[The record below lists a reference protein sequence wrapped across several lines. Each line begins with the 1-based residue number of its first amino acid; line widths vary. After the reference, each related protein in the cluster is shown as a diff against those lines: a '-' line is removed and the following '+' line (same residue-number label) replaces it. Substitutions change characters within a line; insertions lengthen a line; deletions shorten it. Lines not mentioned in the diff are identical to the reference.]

1 MSDNNLRL
9 QVILNA
15 VDKLTRPFR
24 SAQASSRELAAAV
37 KKSRD
42 AIKQLDQ
49 AGSSLDSFRKL
60 QAENQKLGDRLNYAR
75 QRANLLSQ
83 ELGAMGPPSQR
94 QVVALGRQRL
104 AVQRLEER
112 QKKLQQQTALVRAEL
127 YRAGISA
134 KDDAGA
140 TARLARETSR
150 YNQELS
156 KQEARLKRLGEAQRR
171 MNAARASYARSLEV
185 RDRIAGAGATTTA
198 AGLAMGAPVMAAVKS
213 YTSMEDAMKGVAKQ
227 VNGLRDDNGNRT
239 ARFYEMQ
246 DAIKAASEQLPME
259 NGAVD
264 FAALVEGGARMNVAN
279 PDDSWEDQK
288 RDLLAFAS
296 TAAKA
301 ATAFELPADELSE
314 SLGKIAQLYK
324 IPTRNIEQLGD
335 ALNYLDDN
343 AMSKGADI
351 IDVMQRL
358 GGVADRLDYRKAAA
372 LGSTFLTLGAAPEVA
387 ASAANA
393 MVRELSIAT
402 MQSKSFF
409 EGMNLLKLNPEVI
422 EKQMTKDAMGT
433 IQRVLEKGAFT
444 VDEIEHTG
452 APDRLTIRAR
462 SADFRET
469 LNTRREKSW
478 HKTTVGEVVKEIAA
492 RHKLKMALGKDLSD
506 KPVEHIDQTNESD
519 GSFLMRLA
527 RQYGAI
533 ASVKN
538 GNLLFIRQG
547 QGKSATGKPLPVI
560 TITRKDGDSH
570 RFTLAD
576 RGAYTGVIA
585 SWLHTRE
592 PAKKESTTV
601 KRKRRTKKQKK
612 EPEAKQGDYLVGT
625 DENVLVLNRTYANRS
640 NAERAAKM
648 QWERLQRGVASFSLQ
663 LAEGRADL
671 YTEMPVKVSGFK
683 QPIDDAEWTITTLTH
698 TVSPDNGFTTSIEL
712 EVKIDDLEME

>member
-1 MSDNNLRL
+1 MAL
-9 QVILNA
+9 
-15 VDKLTRPFR
+15 P
-24 SAQASSRELAAAV
+24 
-37 KKSRD
+37 
-42 AIKQLDQ
+42 
-49 AGSSLDSFRKL
+49 RKL
-60 QAENQKLGDRLNYAR
+60 KHLNLFNDGNNWQGIVESLTLPKFTRKY
-75 QRANLLSQ
+75 
-83 ELGAMGPPSQR
+83 E
-94 QVVALGRQRL
+94 
-104 AVQRLEER
+104 
-112 QKKLQQQTALVRAEL
+112 K
-127 YRAGISA
+127 YRG
-134 KDDAGA
+134 G
-140 TARLARETSR
+140 
-150 YNQELS
+150 
-156 KQEARLKRLGEAQRR
+156 G
-171 MNAARASYARSLEV
+171 M
-185 RDRIAGAGATTTA
+185 
-198 AGLAMGAPVMAAVKS
+198 P
-213 YTSMEDAMKGVAKQ
+213 
-227 VNGLRDDNGNRT
+227 
-239 ARFYEMQ
+239 
-246 DAIKAASEQLPME
+246 
-259 NGAVD
+259 GAVD
-264 FAALVEGGARMNVAN
+264 VDLGL
-279 PDDSWEDQK
+279 DDSALDTEFSIGGTELLLFKQMGKNGGRAAVVNFSSELLNKGNKTPAFSISIEGRDITTVLDNCLMGLTLTDNRGFEADQL
-288 RDLLAFAS
+288 DL
-296 TAAKA
+296 
-301 ATAFELPADELSE
+301 ELDDAD
-314 SLGKIAQLYK
+314 GKIVL
-324 IPTRNIEQLGD
+324 PRR
-335 ALNYLDDN
+335 
-343 AMSKGADI
+343 GAVI
-351 IDVMQRL
+351 TL
-358 GGVADRLDYRKAAA
+358 A
-372 LGSTFLTLGAAPEVA
+372 LGWKGQPLFP
-387 ASAANA
+387 
-393 MVRELSIAT
+393 
-402 MQSKSFF
+402 
-409 EGMNLLKLNPEVI
+409 
-422 EKQMTKDAMGT
+422 
-433 IQRVLEKGAFT
+433 KGAFT

-506 KPVEHIDQTNESD
+506 KPVDHIDQTNESD

-547 QGKSATGKPLPVI
+547 QGKSASGKPLPVI

-712 EVKIDDLEME
+712 EVKIDDFEME